1 MLREYTMNKIEN
13 TSDSPA
19 TIMSRAKRA
28 DTDDAAHDQRYR
40 RGQAELMR
48 TPLTRWRGRR
58 LAGGAG
64 GFPGNVNL
72 IRHVC
77 SLAKGDA

>member
-1 MLREYTMNKIEN
+1 VLREYTMNKIEN
-13 TSDSPA
+13 ISDSPA

-28 DTDDAAHDQRYR
+28 DTDDAAHDQRHR
-40 RGQAELMR
+40 GGQAELMR
-48 TPLTRWRGRR
+48 TPLTRWR
-58 LAGGAG
+58 AGGAG

-77 SLAKGDA
+77 FLAKGDA